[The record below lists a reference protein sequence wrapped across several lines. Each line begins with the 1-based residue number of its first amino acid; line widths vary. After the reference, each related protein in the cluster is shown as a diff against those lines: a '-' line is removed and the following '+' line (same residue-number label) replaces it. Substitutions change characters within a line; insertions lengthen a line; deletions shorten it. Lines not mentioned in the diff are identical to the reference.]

1 VDIVIIAELMG
12 HSSIETTR
20 LYTRPS
26 QEDMERA
33 VALLVFDD

>member
-1 VDIVIIAELMG
+1 MG

-20 LYTRPS
+20 FYSRPS
-26 QEDMERA
+26 TEDMKRA